1 MIESKG
7 DVIEVGGRH
16 PDSIIIAPWLL
27 KIGVMVR
34 RLTCLI
40 RRSPVAVLIYLL
52 V

>member
-7 DVIEVGGRH
+7 DVIEVGGRIG
-16 PDSIIIAPWLL
+16 IIIVPRLL